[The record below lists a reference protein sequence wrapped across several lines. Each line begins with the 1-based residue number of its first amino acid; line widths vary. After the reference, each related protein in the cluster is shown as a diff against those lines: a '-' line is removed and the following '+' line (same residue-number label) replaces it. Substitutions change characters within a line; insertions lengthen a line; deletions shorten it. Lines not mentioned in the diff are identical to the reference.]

1 MSTRL
6 QQLYEA
12 MILEHNKNPRNFKIL
27 EGCTH
32 QSHGKNPLCGDDYY
46 VFLNIDDQQIIQDV
60 GFIGQGCAISKS
72 SGSLMTDRVKG
83 KSVSDVLA
91 LKEAFLHMVT
101 EGISESEKV
110 LLGKLTVFEGVKQYP
125 VRVKC
130 AALVW
135 RALEDALLRSQGTVS
150 TE

>member
-1 MSTRL
+1 MTTRL

-12 MILEHNKNPRNFKIL
+12 MILEHNKKPRNFKMI
-27 EGCTH
+27 EGSSH

-46 VFLNIDDQQIIQDV
+46 VFFTVDDSKTITDV
-60 GFIGQGCAISKS
+60 SFLGQGCAISKS
-72 SGSLMTDRVKG
+72 SGSMMTEMVKG
-83 KSVSDVLA
+83 KSISDVLA
-91 LKEAFLHMVT
+91 MKDAFLHMVT
-101 EGISESEKV
+101 EGATDEEKA

-135 RALEDALLRSQGTVS
+135 RALEDALSGSTGQIS

>member
-1 MSTRL
+1 MTTRL

-12 MILEHNKNPRNFKIL
+12 MILEHNKKPRNFKMI
-27 EGCTH
+27 EGSSH

-46 VFLNIDDQQIIQDV
+46 VFFKVDESKTITDV
-60 GFIGQGCAISKS
+60 SFLGQGCAISKS
-72 SGSLMTDRVKG
+72 SGSMMTEMVKG
-83 KSVSDVLA
+83 KSISDVLA
-91 LKEAFLHMVT
+91 MKDAFLHMVT
-101 EGISESEKV
+101 EGATDEEKA

-135 RALEDALLRSQGTVS
+135 RALEDALSVSIGQIS